1 MKLIINR
8 HWLQHND
15 HTVPK
20 RSFHLVDEAV
30 DFEIDVFV
38 QRQKL
43 NALEQVEQVQFTH
56 IEMLHILEDRKTN
69 KQTKTLG

>member
-1 MKLIINR
+1 MTTPYLNVVSTWLMKQ
-8 HWLQHND
+8 W
-15 HTVPK
+15 
-20 RSFHLVDEAV
+20 
-30 DFEIDVFV
+30 IDVFV